1 MAGMVV
7 MWLSMSLAGGA
18 ADLTVRFTLDFE
30 HASLQGWTPEGSA
43 FDYQPT
49 RRSVV
54 EGGQPSDDPSADHYW
69 INTLLRSP
77 RHPVS
82 GSPEIQGDGPQGTL
96 SSAPFTIPNG
106 TLGFLIGGGSGFGT
120 RVELLVRQPDA
131 RSPLVRAL
139 YATGNGTDELQRV
152 EWDLTPWVG
161 RIGIIRIVD
170 TASVRGGHIIVD
182 NFRFSDLGQVP
193 ALSGMTLDAAKTLI
207 RNAGLLPGTVAWE
220 EASQPAGTIVRQA
233 PKAGTVCAGGTPV
246 RLWLAANFSRIPD
259 MRGMSLAEAGAR
271 LKAIGLRIEETIEEF
286 SGRATGTVL
295 RQSPQAG
302 VEVAHGSGVQ
312 LWIASSQAWVP
323 RLEGE
328 FVDDARRTIEAA
340 GLGVGQVSLVPAN
353 VRPGYVIRQD
363 PPAGI
368 AVPKG
373 SLVAIDV
380 AASGVNRP
388 CHPVL
393 EIDAGPARIGQAVT
407 FVASLR
413 PVGEY
418 GAMYRF
424 DFGDGDMSDWQAEA
438 LAQHVYSRPGTYTT
452 RLSIRVG
459 VNFAQGAPVTL
470 EIRKVDVG
478 LGLQATPQPAGIDER
493 VSFKATVKQSVEAAE
508 FRFLFG
514 DGSERDWSTDPRATH
529 RYKEPGI
536 YGVVAEIR
544 LGDTVLQGSR
554 PLAVHVVGESPGI
567 AWGIAVLSALGLIV
581 LVWMLRR
588 RRTQ

>member
-1 MAGMVV
+1 MAGVIVV
-7 MWLSMSLAGGA
+7 VLTMSMAGYA
-18 ADLTVRFTLDFE
+18 ADLKVRFTLDFE

-43 FDYQPT
+43 FDYQPI
-49 RRSVV
+49 RRPVV
-54 EGGQPSDDPSADHYW
+54 EGGKPAEGLSADGYW
-69 INTLLRSP
+69 IDTFRRSP
-77 RHPVS
+77 RHPAS
-82 GSPEIQGDGPQGTL
+82 ATPEIQGDGPQGTL
-96 SSAPFTIPNG
+96 SSAPFSIPNG

-120 RVELLVRQPDA
+120 RVELLVQQADA
-131 RSPLVRAL
+131 RSPLVRAM
-139 YATGNGTDELQRV
+139 YATGSGTDELQRV

-170 TASVRGGHIIVD
+170 TDSARGGHIIVD

-193 ALSGMTLDAAKTLI
+193 ALTGMSLDAAKTLI

-220 EASQPAGTIVRQA
+220 EASRPAGTIVRQA
-233 PKAGTVCAGGTPV
+233 PQAGTVCAGGTPV
-246 RLWLAANFSRIPD
+246 RLWLAANFFRIPD
-259 MRGMSLAEAGAR
+259 VRGMSLAEAGAR
-271 LKAIGLRIEETIEEF
+271 LKAIGLQIEETIEEF
-286 SGRATGTVL
+286 SGRETGTVL

-302 VEVAHGSGVQ
+302 VEVARGSGVQ

-323 RLEGE
+323 RLEGV
-328 FVDDARRTIEAA
+328 FVDEARRTIVAA
-340 GLGVGQVSLVPAN
+340 GLGVGQVSLVPAD

-368 AVPKG
+368 AVAKG

-380 AASGVNRP
+380 AASGVSRP

-393 EIDAGPARIGQAVT
+393 EINAGPARIGQAVT

-413 PVGEY
+413 PAGEY
-418 GAMYRF
+418 QAMYRF

-438 LAQHVYSRPGTYTT
+438 LAQHVYTRPGTYTT

-470 EIRKVDVG
+470 EIRKTDVG
-478 LGLQATPQPAGIDER
+478 LSLQATPEPAGIDER
-493 VSFKATVKQSVEAAE
+493 VSFNATLKQPVEGAE

-514 DGSERDWSTDPRATH
+514 DGSERDWATDPRATH
-529 RYKEPGI
+529 RYEEPGI

-544 LGDTVLQGSR
+544 LGDAVLQGSR
-554 PLAVHVVGESPGI
+554 PLAVHVVDEPQGI
-567 AWGIAVLSALGLIV
+567 AWGIAVLLALGLIA